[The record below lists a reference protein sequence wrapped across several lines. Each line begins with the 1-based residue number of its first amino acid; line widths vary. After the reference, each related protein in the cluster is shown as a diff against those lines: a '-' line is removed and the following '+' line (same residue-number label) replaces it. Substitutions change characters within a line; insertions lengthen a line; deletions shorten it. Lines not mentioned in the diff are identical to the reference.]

1 MSRDTGISK
10 TSRRA
15 FLRDMAAMGGAAA
28 VAASAGAS
36 AELPVSAPAPTVAK
50 PKGYRLTPHVAKYYD
65 KARI

>member
-15 FLRDMAAMGGAAA
+15 FLRDVAAMGGAAA
-28 VAASAGAS
+28 VAASAGAN
-36 AELPVSAPAPTVAK
+36 AQLPASVPAPAAAE
-50 PKGYRLTPHVAKYYD
+50 PKGYRVTPHVAKYYD

>member
-28 VAASAGAS
+28 VAASAGAR
-36 AELPVSAPAPTVAK
+36 AEKPVDAPAPAAAA
-50 PKGYRLTPHVAKYYD
+50 PKGYRVTPHVAKYYD